1 MKLFLTK
8 GGDMEEREANMILQE
23 FVETIIYTKTD
34 NEMELNIVMKD
45 LS

>member
-1 MKLFLTK
+1 
-8 GGDMEEREANMILQE
+8 MEEREANMILQE

-34 NEMELNIVMKD
+34 KEMELNIIMKD